1 MKLKV
6 ALGVFVWSLLI
17 SVMHIQLNIGWG
29 AVSDR
34 IAVMRGQQRAE
45 LLVGF
50 LPVT

>member
-6 ALGVFVWSLLI
+6 AIGALAWALLI
-17 SVMHIQLNIGWG
+17 SVTHVQLNIGWG
-29 AVSDR
+29 SFSDR

-45 LLVGF
+45 LMIGF